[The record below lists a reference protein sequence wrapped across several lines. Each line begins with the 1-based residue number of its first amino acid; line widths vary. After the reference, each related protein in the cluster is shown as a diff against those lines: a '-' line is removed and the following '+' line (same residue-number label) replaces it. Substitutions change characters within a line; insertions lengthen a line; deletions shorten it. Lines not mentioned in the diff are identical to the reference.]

1 MAGWSSR
8 ARRIL
13 EEAGMTVRE
22 GEARYRT
29 LTGEAVRESR
39 VTGYS
44 RDGLLK
50 ISLSQREGEGYV
62 RISVTARGVAS
73 RASLA
78 ESLEARGASVDFE
91 EGERVHAVL
100 KRVPPSDVD
109 QVLRD
114 ILEA

>member
-1 MAGWSSR
+1 MAGWSGR

-13 EEAGMTVRE
+13 EEAGMAVSE
-22 GEARYRT
+22 KEVRYRT
-29 LTGEAVRESR
+29 LTGEAVGESR

-50 ISLSQREGEGYV
+50 ISLSQREGEDYV
-62 RISVTARGVAS
+62 RVSVTARGAAS

-78 ESLEARGASVDFE
+78 ESLEAQGASVDFE
-91 EGERVHAVL
+91 EGERMHAVL

-109 QVLRD
+109 RVLRD